1 MMVKN
6 IVPPEFQIVKGPPP
20 TKRQLLVSKCLC
32 IAGLAILSSYFWL
45 PFSEVSK
52 TLTRTLNPFFPT
64 LSIET
69 YRAFL
74 LIAPAVLGLL
84 TLLYGW
90 SLRSNDRATGPQNY
104 EGPLIH

>member
-1 MMVKN
+1 MVKK
-6 IVPPEFQIVKGPPP
+6 IVPPEFRIVKGPPP

-32 IAGLAILSSYFWL
+32 FVGLVILSSYLWF

-52 TLTRTLNPFFPT
+52 TITRTLNPFCPT
-64 LSIET
+64 LPIET
-69 YRAFL
+69 YRTIL